1 MTSSSSQ
8 GPLSAFPSLTP
19 EEFSCACRA
28 FLSRVQNLASDP
40 IHVRWSSIELV
51 QKTTG
56 AILKISRSIEHLTS
70 QHIEGIPLELGE
82 SQEPNLCED
91 DPEALIRTTQT
102 SPELHV
108 DYDIL
113 LSPVYRVPVLYFLL
127 QRDGHPQ
134 SLEIDAVYH
143 LLVPDQYKR
152 ELQSV
157 GVMGGISVGYHPE
170 SGVPAFFVHPCNT
183 ADAMMRI
190 AGWRK
195 ITAETYLLIWL
206 GLVGNCVGLRLPCEI
221 FATDTQEPLPELNQV
236 DCGANDASRNL

>member
-40 IHVRWSSIELV
+40 IH
-51 QKTTG
+51 TTG

-236 DCGANDASRNL
+236 DCGANDASRIF

>member
-1 MTSSSSQ
+1 MTSPSSQ

-19 EEFSCACRA
+19 EEFACACRA
-28 FLSRVQNLASDP
+28 FVGRLHDLASDP
-40 IHVRWSSIELV
+40 VH
-51 QKTTG
+51 TTG
-56 AILKISRSIEHLTS
+56 AILKISRSIEDLTG
-70 QHIEGIPLELGE
+70 QHIDDVPPELGE

-102 SPELHV
+102 SPGLHV

-127 QRDGHPQ
+127 RRDGHPQ

-143 LLVPDQYKR
+143 LLVPDQYRK

-183 ADAMMRI
+183 ADAMTRI

-221 FATDTQEPLPELNQV
+221 FATDTQEPFPELNQA
-236 DCGANDASRNL
+236 DFEANDKRCSRKFFSAPS

>member
-1 MTSSSSQ
+1 M
-8 GPLSAFPSLTP
+8 
-19 EEFSCACRA
+19 
-28 FLSRVQNLASDP
+28 
-40 IHVRWSSIELV
+40 
-51 QKTTG
+51 
-56 AILKISRSIEHLTS
+56 
-70 QHIEGIPLELGE
+70 
-82 SQEPNLCED
+82 CED

-157 GVMGGISVGYHPE
+157 GVMGGISVGVGACAFIVFFRISDRCGAHTAQYHPE

-236 DCGANDASRNL
+236 DCGANDASRNF

>member
-1 MTSSSSQ
+1 MTSPSSQ

-19 EEFSCACRA
+19 EEFACACRA
-28 FLSRVQNLASDP
+28 FLSRVHDLARDP
-40 IHVRWSSIELV
+40 VHVHWSSVRLV

-56 AILKISRSIEHLTS
+56 AILKISRSIEHLAS
-70 QHIEGIPLELGE
+70 EHIDDITPELGE

-91 DPEALIRTTQT
+91 DPETLIRTIQT
-102 SPELHV
+102 SPGLHV

-127 QRDGHPQ
+127 RRDGHPQ
-134 SLEIDAVYH
+134 SLGIDAVYH
-143 LLVPDQYKR
+143 LLVPDQYKK
-152 ELQSV
+152 ELKSV

-190 AGWRK
+190 VGWRK

-221 FATDTQEPLPELNQV
+221 FATDTQEPFPELNQE
-236 DCGANDASRNL
+236 DCEANDASRRL

>member
-206 GLVGNCVGLRLPCEI
+206 GL
-221 FATDTQEPLPELNQV
+221 EPLPELNQV

>member
-91 DPEALIRTTQT
+91 DPVRGERA
-102 SPELHV
+102 PM
-108 DYDIL
+108 Y
-113 LSPVYRVPVLYFLL
+113 
-127 QRDGHPQ
+127 
-134 SLEIDAVYH
+134 
-143 LLVPDQYKR
+143 
-152 ELQSV
+152 
-157 GVMGGISVGYHPE
+157 
-170 SGVPAFFVHPCNT
+170 
-183 ADAMMRI
+183 
-190 AGWRK
+190 
-195 ITAETYLLIWL
+195 IWTM
-206 GLVGNCVGLRLPCEI
+206 I
-221 FATDTQEPLPELNQV
+221 
-236 DCGANDASRNL
+236 